1 MRTWSADPAVVR
13 ARRSRGWAARA
24 LACES
29 KYDEMVRHRCILLAI
44 ALTLAL
50 AATALA
56 QYGGP
61 RRPFHE
67 YPNTPYD
74 GRFTFARIKYQTAP
88 NGYWY
93 GGWPGW
99 GHGYPLSEHNL
110 MSIMQE

>member
-1 MRTWSADPAVVR
+1 MEVR
-13 ARRSRGWAARA
+13 WRVPHRR
-24 LACES
+24 
-29 KYDEMVRHRCILLAI
+29 ILLTAV
-44 ALTLAL
+44 LTVAL

-110 MSIMQE
+110 MSIMQETTSLAPHVDEVNALAF